1 MCRLVG
7 GSGEG
12 VQEVLVADLIDRE
25 GGQSLIV
32 SDIARDEVECGR
44 SPSLSAHGF
53 SDRFLPPLYGPV
65 AVIWWTRGGG
75 KLISEG
81 Q

>member
-44 SPSLSAHGF
+44 SRSL
-53 SDRFLPPLYGPV
+53 
-65 AVIWWTRGGG
+65 
-75 KLISEG
+75 
-81 Q
+81 

>member
-1 MCRLVG
+1 MGPPDSDVCRLVG

-32 SDIARDEVECGR
+32 STNC
-44 SPSLSAHGF
+44 F
-53 SDRFLPPLYGPV
+53 
-65 AVIWWTRGGG
+65 
-75 KLISEG
+75 
-81 Q
+81 

>member
-1 MCRLVG
+1 MGR
-7 GSGEG
+7 G

-32 SDIARDEVECGR
+32 SDIEGGEVECGR
-44 SPSLSAHGF
+44 SPSLLAHGV
-53 SDRFLPPLYGPV
+53 SDCFLPPLYGPV

-81 Q
+81 P

>member
-1 MCRLVG
+1 MIGR
-7 GSGEG
+7 G

-32 SDIARDEVECGR
+32 SDIARDEVECGK
-44 SPSLSAHGF
+44 SPSLSAHGV

-81 Q
+81 P